1 MSIRST
7 DEITQMDSLGDAVEQ
22 MGDSVGDATQL
33 VGQFSSELRRMR
45 GTLSATGK
53 DVATL
58 ERGLSKGLR
67 RAFDG
72 VVFDGDKLSDALK
85 TVASS
90 MINTTYNAAMRPV
103 TQHVGGLIA
112 QGVGGLMHGILP
124 FANGAPFSQ
133 GRVMPFANGG
143 IVSSATPFGMRG
155 GMGVMGE
162 AGPEA
167 IMPLARGP
175 DGKLGVRGGGGGT
188 TSIVMNITTPDV
200 QGFKRS
206 QNQIA
211 AQMSR
216 ALSRGNRNR

>member
-1 MSIRST
+1 MISHENIE
-7 DEITQMDSLGDAVEQ
+7 DLGDAADQ

-33 VGQFSSELRRMR
+33 VGQFSGELRKMR
-45 GTLSATGK
+45 GTLSETGK

-72 VVFDGDKLSDALK
+72 VVFDGDKLSDALRN
-85 TVASS
+85 VADS
-90 MINTTYNAAMRPV
+90 MISTTYNAAIKPI
-103 TQHVGGLIA
+103 TNHVGGLIA
-112 QGVGGLMHGILP
+112 QGVGGLVQGILP
-124 FANGAPFSQ
+124 FADGAPFSQ

-143 IVSSATPFGMRG
+143 IVSGATPFGMRG

-167 IMPLARGP
+167 IMPLARGA

-188 TSIVMNITTPDV
+188 TNIVMNVTTPDV
-200 QGFKRS
+200 QGFRRS

-216 ALSRGNRNR
+216 ALGRGNRNR